1 MFSFERAFQ
10 AARSHRETRIRAQ
23 ALFRRKNCRPERT
36 RLKRAHGAYLKLA
49 THGAEAAERAA
60 MRPAPKIRPEKQRP
74 EAAQP
79 TRMQSYFK

>member
-1 MFSFERAFQ
+1 MATPEEYQ
-10 AARSHRETRIRAQ
+10 AKAAE
-23 ALFRRKNCRPERT
+23 ALVQLGEAKGDAERT
-36 RLKRAHGAYLKLA
+36 RLKRAQGAYLKLA

>member
-1 MFSFERAFQ
+1 MATPEEYQ
-10 AARSHRETRIRAQ
+10 AKAAE
-23 ALFRRKNCRPERT
+23 ALVQLGEAKGEAERT